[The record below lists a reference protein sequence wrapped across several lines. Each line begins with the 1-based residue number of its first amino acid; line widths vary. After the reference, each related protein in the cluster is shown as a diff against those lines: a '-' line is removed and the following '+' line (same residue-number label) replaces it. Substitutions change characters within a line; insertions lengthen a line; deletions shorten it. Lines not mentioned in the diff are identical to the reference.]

1 MTHEQMINTFLIF
14 MICLAVFAVI
24 RELICWYFKINK
36 RVELQEKM
44 LAELVKINKLSNII
58 VSHGGITGPSTI
70 NNEAGFNA
78 YNKEHKSPVNI

>member
-1 MTHEQMINTFLIF
+1 MMNLTPEQMINTFLIF

-44 LAELVKINKLSNII
+44 LAELVKLNK
-58 VSHGGITGPSTI
+58 VDH
-70 NNEAGFNA
+70 
-78 YNKEHKSPVNI
+78 

>member
-14 MICLAVFAVI
+14 MICLAAFAVI

-44 LAELVKINKLSNII
+44 LEQLTQINSDNKKKIHEKFLHRWVTDPN
-58 VSHGGITGPSTI
+58 STLDI
-70 NNEAGFNA
+70 NN
-78 YNKEHKSPVNI
+78 I